1 MPALPSRSIF
11 KRDLGK
17 RLWQAWRGIMSVSA
31 VSGNFGKLNSTHEQL
46 PTSGRRSLS
55 SSASPQ
61 FERPVR
67 RPTGLFGA
75 YSQLQSSGQ
84 GPSANSNTP
93 LAQALNQIGQDLH
106 NDDVTSARQTLA
118 SLQQAR
124 GGHHHNG
131 HHAHGADPFLSSQT
145 TTTTLLQGD
154 TSSSSPNSINIAV

>member
-1 MPALPSRSIF
+1 VNVRLCDDCDSLVPGRAL
-11 KRDLGK
+11 
-17 RLWQAWRGIMSVSA
+17 
-31 VSGNFGKLNSTHEQL
+31 
-46 PTSGRRSLS
+46 
-55 SSASPQ
+55 
-61 FERPVR
+61 
-67 RPTGLFGA
+67 
-75 YSQLQSSGQ
+75 SQLQSSGQ
-84 GPSANSNTP
+84 RPSANSNTP

-124 GGHHHNG
+124 GGHHHHG